1 MGEPPEQH
9 RSFKPGIAHPKPTNQ
24 NRRQTVTIKNRAN
37 SSNRDAQEH
46 NVERRSRRLVF
57 SVLTAGLMLG
67 ILIAPFLSVE
77 SGLAAGA
84 VADEPCSTCPIE
96 ANSASVAAYAA
107 RYSNLAA
114 HYAARNNASV
124 AAYAARYSDLG
135 AYYAARNDASIAAYA
150 ARYSGLARA
159 LSAETSSALD
169 VDWYSVDDPSKLPVN
184 IARGQSA
191 ETSSALDIDWYSVDD
206 PSKIPANIARGENPE
221 TNPALGIDW
230 YNVDD
235 PSKLPM

>member
-1 MGEPPEQH
+1 
-9 RSFKPGIAHPKPTNQ
+9 
-24 NRRQTVTIKNRAN
+24 VTIKNRAN
-37 SSNRDAQEH
+37 GSNRDTQEH

-84 VADEPCSTCPIE
+84 VADELCSTCPIE

-114 HYAARNNASV
+114 HYAARNDASV
-124 AAYAARYSDLG
+124 AAYAARYSNLAAYYAARNDASIAAYAARYSNLA

-159 LSAETSSALD
+159 PSAETSSALHF
-169 VDWYSVDDPSKLPVN
+169 N
-184 IARGQSA
+184 
-191 ETSSALDIDWYSVDD
+191 WYSVDD
-206 PSKIPANIARGENPE
+206 PSKIPANIARGQNAE
-221 TNPALGIDW
+221 TSSALDYFEIPANW
-230 YNVDD
+230 YDSVSSPTRAQNAETSSALHFNWYSVDD

>member
-1 MGEPPEQH
+1 
-9 RSFKPGIAHPKPTNQ
+9 
-24 NRRQTVTIKNRAN
+24 VTIKNRAN
-37 SSNRDAQEH
+37 GSNRDTQEH

-84 VADEPCSTCPIE
+84 VADELCSTCPIE

-114 HYAARNNASV
+114 HYAARNDASV
-124 AAYAARYSDLG
+124 AAYAARYSNLA

-159 LSAETSSALD
+159 PSAETSSALHF
-169 VDWYSVDDPSKLPVN
+169 N
-184 IARGQSA
+184 
-191 ETSSALDIDWYSVDD
+191 WYSVDD
-206 PSKIPANIARGENPE
+206 PSKIPANIARGQNAE
-221 TNPALGIDW
+221 TSSALDYFEIPANW
-230 YNVDD
+230 YDSVSSPTRAQNAETSSALHFNWYGVDDPSKIPANIARGQNAETSSALHFNWYSVDD

>member
-1 MGEPPEQH
+1 
-9 RSFKPGIAHPKPTNQ
+9 
-24 NRRQTVTIKNRAN
+24 VTIKNRAN
-37 SSNRDAQEH
+37 GSNRDTQEH

-84 VADEPCSTCPIE
+84 VADELCSTCPIE

-114 HYAARNNASV
+114 HYAARNDASV
-124 AAYAARYSDLG
+124 AAYAARYSNLA

-159 LSAETSSALD
+159 PSAETSSALHF
-169 VDWYSVDDPSKLPVN
+169 N
-184 IARGQSA
+184 
-191 ETSSALDIDWYSVDD
+191 WYSVDD
-206 PSKIPANIARGENPE
+206 PSKIPANIARGQNAE
-221 TNPALGIDW
+221 TSSALDYFEIPANW
-230 YNVDD
+230 YDSVSSPTRAQNAETSSALHFNWYSVDD

>member
-1 MGEPPEQH
+1 M
-9 RSFKPGIAHPKPTNQ
+9 
-24 NRRQTVTIKNRAN
+24 TIKNRAN
-37 SSNRDAQEH
+37 GSNRDTQEH

-96 ANSASVAAYAA
+96 ANAASVAAYAA

-114 HYAARNNASV
+114 
-124 AAYAARYSDLG
+124 YS
-135 AYYAARNDASIAAYA
+135 AARNDASVAAYA

-159 LSAETSSALD
+159 LSAET
-169 VDWYSVDDPSKLPVN
+169 
-184 IARGQSA
+184 R
-191 ETSSALDIDWYSVDD
+191 SALDIDWYSVDD
-206 PSKIPANIARGENPE
+206 PSKIPANIARGQQPE
-221 TNPALGIDW
+221 MSPALDIW
-230 YNVDD
+230 YGVDD